1 MTNNRLNIGLF
12 ICHLD
17 NEYAN
22 EICKGA
28 EYAAKE
34 LDVNLIVFPGMFL
47 NASFNDPENE
57 IYDYQYNSVFYY
69 AKKEN
74 LDALIVSV
82 GTIASF
88 ISQKSIEAFLDTF
101 KDIPILTLE
110 SKVSGYPCL
119 QTDSTA
125 GLRDAIEHLI
135 IHHNRKHICFVAG
148 RKTNED
154 ALERLNVYRTT
165 MKAHN
170 IPVTEDMIVYG
181 DYSEYSREIVGKL
194 LDDNPD
200 ADAIIFSNDQM
211 AIGGYQEL
219 KSRNIRIGADI
230 SVIGFDNSPG
240 SVTMVPPLTTVNA
253 NTPALGYRAVGKIIQ
268 DIKTGEFCSSVLD
281 SNFVKRLSCGC
292 SLHDK

>member
-170 IPVTEDMIVYG
+170 IPITEDMIVYG

-240 SVTMVPPLTTVNA
+240 SVTMVPFAFIFFT
-253 NTPALGYRAVGKIIQ
+253 
-268 DIKTGEFCSSVLD
+268 
-281 SNFVKRLSCGC
+281 
-292 SLHDK
+292 

>member
-88 ISQKSIEAFLDTF
+88 ISQKVLKHFW
-101 KDIPILTLE
+101 ILLKIFQ
-110 SKVSGYPCL
+110 SL
-119 QTDSTA
+119 LWN
-125 GLRDAIEHLI
+125 LRFQVIL
-135 IHHNRKHICFVAG
+135 
-148 RKTNED
+148 
-154 ALERLNVYRTT
+154 VYRPTVLPVFE
-165 MKAHN
+165 MPSN
-170 IPVTEDMIVYG
+170 I
-181 DYSEYSREIVGKL
+181 
-194 LDDNPD
+194 
-200 ADAIIFSNDQM
+200 
-211 AIGGYQEL
+211 
-219 KSRNIRIGADI
+219 
-230 SVIGFDNSPG
+230 
-240 SVTMVPPLTTVNA
+240 
-253 NTPALGYRAVGKIIQ
+253 
-268 DIKTGEFCSSVLD
+268 
-281 SNFVKRLSCGC
+281 
-292 SLHDK
+292 

>member
-82 GTIASF
+82 GTIA
-88 ISQKSIEAFLDTF
+88 ISL
-101 KDIPILTLE
+101 
-110 SKVSGYPCL
+110 
-119 QTDSTA
+119 
-125 GLRDAIEHLI
+125 
-135 IHHNRKHICFVAG
+135 
-148 RKTNED
+148 
-154 ALERLNVYRTT
+154 
-165 MKAHN
+165 
-170 IPVTEDMIVYG
+170 
-181 DYSEYSREIVGKL
+181 
-194 LDDNPD
+194 
-200 ADAIIFSNDQM
+200 
-211 AIGGYQEL
+211 
-219 KSRNIRIGADI
+219 
-230 SVIGFDNSPG
+230 
-240 SVTMVPPLTTVNA
+240 
-253 NTPALGYRAVGKIIQ
+253 
-268 DIKTGEFCSSVLD
+268 
-281 SNFVKRLSCGC
+281 
-292 SLHDK
+292 